1 MISPLADS
9 DGAAHGGSGMSQ
21 AIVQQLLFL
30 IFPLCL
36 AYGAISDIMTMTIP
50 NWLVGLMVGAFVLI
64 APLSGLDLTSFALH
78 WAIALSVLVAAFA
91 CFACGWIGGG
101 DAKFTAAI
109 ALWLGSGNVLEF
121 LTAAGIAGGALTLA
135 MVVFRGKLLPA
146 FALRQEWL
154 MRLHDPKAGVPYG
167 VALAAAALF
176 VYPDTSW
183 MRLVAL

>member
-1 MISPLADS
+1 
-9 DGAAHGGSGMSQ
+9 MSQ
-21 AIVQQLLFL
+21 AIQQLLFV

-50 NWLVGLMVGAFVLI
+50 NWLVGIMVGAFVLI
-64 APLSGLDLTSFALH
+64 APLSGLDLTSFAWH
-78 WAIALSVLVAAFA
+78 WAIALSVLVVAFV

-109 ALWLGSGNVLEF
+109 ALWLGSGNLFEF
-121 LTAAGIAGGALTLA
+121 LTAAGLAGGVLTLA
-135 MVVFRGKLLPA
+135 MVAFRAKWLPA

-176 VYPDTSW
+176 VYPGTPW
-183 MRLVAL
+183 MKLAAA